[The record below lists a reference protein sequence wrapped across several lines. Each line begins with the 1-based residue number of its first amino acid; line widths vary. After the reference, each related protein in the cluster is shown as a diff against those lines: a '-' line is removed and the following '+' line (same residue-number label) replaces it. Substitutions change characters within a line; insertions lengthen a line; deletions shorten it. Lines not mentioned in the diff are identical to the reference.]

1 MIHLKHVTT
10 VEGEIVDLQLAG
22 NQTRVID
29 AHGLT
34 LLPGLID
41 PHVHFR
47 TPGLEHKE
55 NWESG
60 ARAAI
65 QGGITMVLD
74 MPNTLPATI
83 TLERVKEKRELINT
97 QLKRAGIG
105 LRYGLYLGADKGHFE
120 EIARCKDQVVAIKLF
135 MGSSTGDL
143 LMDDLSS
150 LHAVFCLAA
159 AHDLLLAVHAE
170 DEALI
175 HQRSNQLKG
184 DHPRMHSIIRNE
196 EVALKATVLALEL
209 ARVYGTRLY
218 LLHISTKAEVEAIRR
233 AKEAGVVVFA
243 ETTPHHLFLTT
254 QDYEMLGTKVQMNP
268 PIRSVD
274 NCEALWK
281 AINEGV
287 IDTIGSDHAPHTLEE
302 KARAYGKAPSGIPGV
317 ETTLPLLL
325 NACHHGRL
333 SLQKIVSLMHT
344 RILEIFR
351 FKSVEDY
358 VLIDRNKV
366 RSIDEAH
373 LKTKCGWSPYTG
385 RTLTGWPVYTILQG
399 HVHDLN

>member
-1 MIHLKHVTT
+1 MIHVKHVTT
-10 VEGEIVDLQLAG
+10 VEGKVIDLQIPGREAR
-22 NQTRVID
+22 TID
-29 AHGLT
+29 ARGLT

-41 PHVHFR
+41 PHVHLR

-65 QGGITMVLD
+65 QGGITMVFD

-83 TLERVKEKRELINT
+83 TLERVREKKALIDT
-97 QLKRAGIG
+97 QLQKAGIA

-120 EIARCKDQVVAIKLF
+120 EIARCKGEIVGIKLF

-150 LHAVFCLAA
+150 LHTIFSLAA
-159 AHDLLLAVHAE
+159 EHDLLLAVHAE

-175 HQRSNQLKG
+175 HERSQAIKG

-196 EVALKATVLALEL
+196 EVALRATELALEL
-209 ARVYGTRLY
+209 ARLYQTRLF
-218 LLHISTKAEVEAIRR
+218 LLHISTKDEVEAIRR
-233 AKEAGVVVFA
+233 AKEAGVSVFA

-254 QDYEMLGTKVQMNP
+254 QAYETLGTKVQMNP
-268 PIRSVD
+268 PIRSAEHV
-274 NCEALWK
+274 EALWRG
-281 AINEGV
+281 IEEGV
-287 IDTIGSDHAPHTLEE
+287 IDTIGSDHAPHTLQE
-302 KARAYGKAPSGIPGV
+302 KGLGYGKAPSGIPGL

-325 NACHHGRL
+325 DACHHGRL

-344 RILEIFR
+344 RILE
-351 FKSVEDY
+351 
-358 VLIDRNKV
+358 VLRMKKTDDCVLVDRKKTKP
-366 RSIDEAH
+366 IEETL
-373 LKTKCGWSPYTG
+373 LKTKCGWSPYAG
-385 RTLTGWPVYTILQG
+385 QSLTGWPVYTIVQG
-399 HVHDLN
+399 NVYALP